1 KPVAL
6 NLRSDVEIWSR
17 SADRRELIT
26 EVAVKSIKP
35 PRQLDPR
42 FAILIQDRIT
52 VVDVH
57 HVRRFNERVREIL
70 VGRIQRMVN
79 FECAATFGDGPA
91 YRQVPVHPSVALR
104 PHTQALGAGRADG
117 GERGHSHDA
126 SPAALSR
133 TLDTPAQAGGILI
146 DENSAPR
153 SCS

>member
-1 KPVAL
+1 
-6 NLRSDVEIWSR
+6 
-17 SADRRELIT
+17 
-26 EVAVKSIKP
+26 
-35 PRQLDPR
+35 
-42 FAILIQDRIT
+42 
-52 VVDVH
+52 

-117 GERGHSHDA
+117 GGRGHSPHA

-153 SCS
+153 SCSCVQRTLGCTQYGYTAIGNADSGNAGRPLALNACTRRAIALEAPAETLSAGGAGEPG